1 MDRRLAREEIFGRQ
15 EEELGLLRGSHA
27 QEIEDMKTQAFIN
40 NLLLKDDYGDS
51 ISAIWDLKGE
61 QREEIADLQGLI
73 DTGRLTSFDE
83 AANRSRQ
90 SLFELEAGL
99 KQAMITADRADQLKA
114 AELLQRAKEVRDTI
128 EAGKRVTPASLASI
142 IGDLRILS
150 TGLTGENQ
158 RIVVDE
164 LGKMVDMVDEVFNT
178 TMLDASVADESGY

>member
-1 MDRRLAREEIFGRQ
+1 
-15 EEELGLLRGSHA
+15 
-27 QEIEDMKTQAFIN
+27 
-40 NLLLKDDYGDS
+40 
-51 ISAIWDLKGE
+51 
-61 QREEIADLQGLI
+61 
-73 DTGRLTSFDE
+73 
-83 AANRSRQ
+83 
-90 SLFELEAGL
+90 
-99 KQAMITADRADQLKA
+99 MITADRADQLKA